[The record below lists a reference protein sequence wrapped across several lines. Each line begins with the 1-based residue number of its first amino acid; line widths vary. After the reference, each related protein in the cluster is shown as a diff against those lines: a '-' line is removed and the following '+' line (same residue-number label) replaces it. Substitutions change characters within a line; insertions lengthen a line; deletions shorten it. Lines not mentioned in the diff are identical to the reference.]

1 MAEKKYTYL
10 HVWAISGKVSY
21 LKFYLAP
28 QILGITE
35 YIFDQHWYNTVK
47 KKAMFQTK
55 VCTKVGNS
63 LFLNLVMIRKWTLF
77 SVKMVNFQNAEMKFV
92 FSWLGF
98 KSKDM
103 CLHEL
108 GDNGYECNKQYYQMK
123 ANSPFKIL
131 NVSNKHLHF
140 ILHKRFW

>member
-1 MAEKKYTYL
+1 MEPHANFYVIGPYREAFFSFWRFATQ
-10 HVWAISGKVSY
+10 
-21 LKFYLAP
+21 LKMGTKPFS
-28 QILGITE
+28 
-35 YIFDQHWYNTVK
+35 TVK

-77 SVKMVNFQNAEMKFV
+77 SVKMVNFQNAEMKFI

-98 KSKDM
+98 KSKVM

-108 GDNGYECNKQYYQMK
+108 GDNGYECNKQTTK
-123 ANSPFKIL
+123 
-131 NVSNKHLHF
+131 
-140 ILHKRFW
+140 

>member
-1 MAEKKYTYL
+1 MNNNQVGKNVRKICILPETRHTKHSQKK
-10 HVWAISGKVSY
+10 V
-21 LKFYLAP
+21 
-28 QILGITE
+28 
-35 YIFDQHWYNTVK
+35 
-47 KKAMFQTK
+47 MFQTK

-77 SVKMVNFQNAEMKFV
+77 PVKIVNFQNAEMKFV

-108 GDNGYECNKQYYQMK
+108 GDNGYECNK
-123 ANSPFKIL
+123 
-131 NVSNKHLHF
+131 
-140 ILHKRFW
+140 